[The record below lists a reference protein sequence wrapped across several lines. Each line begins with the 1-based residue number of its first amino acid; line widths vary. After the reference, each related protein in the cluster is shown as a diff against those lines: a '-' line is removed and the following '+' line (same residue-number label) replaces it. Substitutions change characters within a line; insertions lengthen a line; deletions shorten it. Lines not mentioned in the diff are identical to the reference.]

1 MMPPRILLPRL
12 VACLLLALL
21 AGCSAG
27 GDNGGDGGAVPAWAR
42 GMRVAEVSE
51 LPVEARRTLRLTD
64 EGGPF
69 PHERDG
75 SVFGNFEGLLP
86 RHERGYYRE
95 YTVPTPGSDDRGARR
110 IVTGRNGETY
120 YTDDHYASFT
130 AVPR

>member
-42 GMRVAEVSE
+42 GMSVAEVSE
-51 LPVEARRTLRLTD
+51 LPVEARRTLRLID

-75 SVFGNFEGLLP
+75 SVLGNFEGLPP

>member
-1 MMPPRILLPRL
+1 MTPPRALLPRL
-12 VACLLLALL
+12 VACLPLALP
-21 AGCSAG
+21 AGCSTG
-27 GDNGGDGGAVPAWAR
+27 GEDGGGVPAWAR
-42 GMRVAEVSE
+42 GMPVAEVSE
-51 LPVEARRTLRLTD
+51 LPGEARRTLRLID

-75 SVFGNFEGLLP
+75 SVFGDFEGLLP

>member
-42 GMRVAEVSE
+42 GMPVAEVSE
-51 LPVEARRTLRLTD
+51 LPVEARRTLRLID
-64 EGGPF
+64 EGGAF